1 MTPKRVHSLTN
12 PSRATLLNFFAFAE
26 ARCERGG
33 PVFTVFIPLMSVSP
47 HRRLATNLGRML
59 DRMAVVQIRNVLED
73 GLSEDEQKALL
84 ELELHEASDTFLG
97 VAHGLLN
104 VHERWFLLKSV
115 GSKFRAAADSS
126 MEYVSPGDLLGG
138 LLGGSDGD
146 DSVPRDQEAG
156 GDPG

>member
-1 MTPKRVHSLTN
+1 LE
-12 PSRATLLNFFAFAE
+12 FFAFVE

-138 LLGGSDGD
+138 LLGGSDGN
-146 DSVPRDQEAG
+146 DSIPRDQEAP